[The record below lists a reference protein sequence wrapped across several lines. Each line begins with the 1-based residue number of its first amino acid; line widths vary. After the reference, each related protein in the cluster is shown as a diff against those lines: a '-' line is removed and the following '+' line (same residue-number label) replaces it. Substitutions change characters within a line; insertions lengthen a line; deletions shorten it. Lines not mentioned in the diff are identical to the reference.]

1 MKTHDSVYVARK
13 KVKENHLFEALTEA
27 GISLE
32 RQAYVDFRCAN
43 LGPSEDDPDGRKYAF
58 VDFVHY
64 TIESEV
70 HVEQDEFAHADQ
82 IMCDVARA
90 TKTDASARLS
100 GTPGAIDRRRDILR
114 INGFD
119 AYTDD
124 NGQRH
129 KGCNPKN
136 KRSRDAVLAQRLP
149 KVLELIRLIKEE
161 RAKDTQGSL
170 SLLRVHYLF
179 YDVVGEDVTSRHRL
193 QIEDEEDIPAAFTDL
208 IGHVIV

>member
-1 MKTHDSVYVARK
+1 MKTHEGTYVERK
-13 KVKENHLFEALTEA
+13 KVKESHLFEALTDA
-27 GISLE
+27 GLSLE

-64 TIESEV
+64 AMESEI

-90 TKTDASARLS
+90 TKIDASARLS
-100 GTPGAIDRRRDILR
+100 DDSGSLERRRDILR

-129 KGCNPKN
+129 KGCAKS
-136 KRSRDAVLAQRLP
+136 KRSREAVLTKRLP
-149 KVLELIRLIKEE
+149 KILDLIRLIKEE
-161 RAKDTQGSL
+161 RAQDTEGKL
-170 SLLRVHYLF
+170 PLLRVHYLF
-179 YDVVGEDVTSRHRL
+179 YDVIGEDAVPRRML
-193 QIEDEEDIPAAFTDL
+193 QIENEEDIPSAFTDL